1 MSHKQHFIAIDLG
14 AESGRVIGGRFDG
27 ERIQSEEAHR
37 FANAPVRL
45 PDGLHT
51 DVLHIWTE
59 VKAGMAKVIRQARGE
74 IGGIGVD
81 SWGVDFA
88 LLDHAGALL
97 SNPYQYRDSMTDGIL
112 EEAFRIVPREEI
124 FEQTGIQIMQINSL
138 YQLLALRRR
147 NSPALEAAAS
157 ILWTPDLFN
166 YWMTDLRVSESCI
179 ASTSQCYDPRQG
191 DWAMPLI
198 KRFDLPTEIFRPLV
212 LPGTVLGDLIP
223 AVAEE
228 VGAGKRIPVI
238 TPGGHDTALAVAA
251 VPAQGKDFAYL
262 SSGTWSLMG
271 AELGEPC
278 ITAESLDRN
287 FTNEGGVCRTIRFL
301 KNITGLW
308 VLQACRREWAG
319 RGDELSYVDLTKLA
333 GEAAPL
339 RSLIDVEH
347 GDFAKSDNMPSRIQV
362 YCRRTGQPVPETK
375 GEVAR
380 CVLESLA
387 LTYRKTL
394 IDLERTLKRRL
405 DPLHIVGG
413 GSQNALLNQFAANAT
428 GRRVVAGPQEATAIG
443 SILMQAMAAGLINS
457 LAEGR
462 EVVRRSFPS
471 TIYEPVDSDVWE
483 EAFQRFIDLKHSD

>member
-1 MSHKQHFIAIDLG
+1 MAKQRYFIAIDLG

-27 ERIQSEEAHR
+27 GRIQTEEAHR

-88 LLDHAGALL
+88 LLDSAGALL
-97 SNPYQYRDSMTDGIL
+97 SNPYQYRDSLTDGML

-124 FEQTGIQIMQINSL
+124 FEQTGVQIMQINSL

-147 NSPALEAAAS
+147 NSSALMAAAS
-157 ILWTPDLFN
+157 ILWIPDLFN
-166 YWMTDLRVSESCI
+166 YWLTNRIVSECCI
-179 ASTSQCYDPRQG
+179 ASTSQCYDTRKG

-198 KRFDLPTEIFRPLV
+198 DKFDLPGEIFQPLV
-212 LPGTVLGDLIP
+212 TPGTVLGELVP
-223 AVAEE
+223 AVADD

-251 VPAQGKDFAYL
+251 VPARGKGFAYL

-271 AELGEPC
+271 AELEAPC
-278 ITAESLDRN
+278 ITTESLARN
-287 FTNEGGVCRTIRFL
+287 FTNEGGVCHTTRFL
-301 KNITGLW
+301 RNLTGLW
-308 VLQACRREWAG
+308 VLQQCRRVWAS
-319 RGDELSYVDLTKLA
+319 RGDELSYVDLTRLA
-333 GEAAPL
+333 AEAVPL
-339 RSLIDVEH
+339 RSLIDVEN
-347 GDFAKSDNMPSRIQV
+347 GDFAKSDDMPSRIQA

-375 GEVAR
+375 GEIAR

-387 LTYRKTL
+387 LKYRQTL
-394 IDLERTLKRRL
+394 LDLERTLNRRL

-443 SILMQAMAAGLINS
+443 SILMQSIAAGLIRT
-457 LAEGR
+457 LDEGR
-462 EVVRRSFPS
+462 DVVRRSFP
-471 TIYEPVDSDVWE
+471 TTLYDPGDSSIWE
-483 EAFQRFIDLKHSD
+483 EAYQRYLNLQ